1 MMNIKKVLLLSFALF
16 LLMGFA
22 CASNSADIDECC
34 QDSNL
39 ESIGLNCTTS
49 HDFDSLSSQSG
60 LNEDDSVLSE
70 THVVDDGTFS
80 GIEDAISASNPGDTI
95 YLGDKRY
102 VGDGSAIHVDRDHL
116 KFVGESKSNKATLD
130 ARGLGRIFNVKQATD
145 ITFKNIRFINGKYE
159 NEGSGI
165 ISFGRIYVEDCEFT
179 NNTGDSGTCIF
190 LSQDADDSSIINCTF
205 TNNKAL
211 YGWDG
216 WAEGAAIDS
225 HVSNTR
231 IIDCTFKNNFA
242 VNSGGAI
249 ALRNGK
255 NNIIKNCVFTSNTS
269 PIAGA
274 AYLKNT
280 TAQITGSSF
289 NLNQATDNRG
299 GAITIS
305 DSNVII
311 DSSNFTSNNADYGG
325 AIYNFPDSELA
336 VKNSNFIKNN
346 ADNGGCIYSNGELS
360 INNSNFTSN
369 ECKNGKAIIY
379 STKQA
384 KITYSSFT
392 SNSKN
397 TDSYLLYLN
406 CDKNTIS
413 NNNFEN
419 NQKAAYSLNNN
430 EISFNKFKNNK
441 NGLILKNN
449 NKIYS
454 NTFSGNG
461 IAVNSGNN
469 NQIYSNTFENNKLA
483 VDSGDKNQ
491 ICSNVF
497 TGNDIAVDSG
507 NNNKIS
513 FNNFSNN
520 HNSVLSNNKNN
531 FLNNTFKNNE
541 ICVVLNESNTVSS
554 NVFYNNSMALK
565 CLKSN
570 KIMNNSFSYNEN
582 CAQLAGSS
590 NELVSNSF
598 SHNTIGIK
606 LIQSNSNII
615 KSNSFSCNYQNSIK
629 GTGSRNQLKGN
640 KFTNN
645 GLSGKYC
652 NVYIRGDENKA
663 SKNIFKNNNYHALHF
678 NGNKT
683 IITNNIFKDTGNI
696 SLRVNGNNIKIKNNN
711 FTGNKNT
718 QMQVFGNNNR
728 IYNNIIKNG
737 SGRGIS
743 IYGNHNKI
751 FKNKVKSNKLIG
763 VYIKGKLNNL
773 TRNNATGSKKGI
785 LIHGDKNIIFKSNIK
800 KNNNIGTHILGNSN
814 QLSKNNITKSN
825 KGLFIHGNKNNILQ
839 NVIKNNEIGVHNYK
853 SKNNKINYNYIV
865 NKKHNLYGNGS
876 IDADY
881 NWWGK
886 NKPSKVSKSFKINKF
901 VVMYLTAPHTLK
913 INKTYK
919 ISIRFKDNEDKKLKY
934 SIPSLSTKHYFND
947 YIKTN
952 ESMVKHNALKTV
964 IRVNKERD
972 CYELKIV
979 CDGET
984 IIKSYYYDNGKI
996 TIEKPDSVVHI
1007 YKFENKDGKNKNKLK
1022 AGSNSSIPYYL
1033 SDLFGKFYKNSYFKK
1048 FLNFCLKYSQG
1059 FKLNS
1064 SRSYNENGVL
1074 FVSYFAKR
1082 LSGDIITG
1090 KQSVHGF
1097 EFLKTSAFAFY
1108 TFGAF
1113 CEAFINCN
1121 GDPIAFLKYPFLT
1134 IPGYSKTSDNWGIPG
1149 FLIKI
1154 GLDISL
1160 GIDENG
1166 NLSIGDLAL
1175 DALSLLCGGGVL
1187 VRAGKKL
1194 TKISLINKLSS
1205 KLKNL
1210 KLSPILNKTIFSSKL
1225 WKKFKKR
1232 YPRIANYLFKFGETS
1247 LKFDKR
1253 STLRTISY
1261 ISSLIDFSIKPLTT
1275 SVSLILEK
1283 SLKIFKNQ
1291 KRIEKLS
1298 KYLFNSDRDIG
1309 NILLADYD
1317 KIPSN
1322 LNNIKNNAFKNFNH
1336 LKTKFFKT
1344 IRYHKSK
1351 IIKKSKMEVKKSKI
1365 IKKVIPK
1372 AKRVVHYVKKSV
1384 EKIKGTVSKFK
1395 KTVKNV
1401 NRAVKRASNS
1411 VKRFVSKF
1419 KFW

>member
-1 MMNIKKVLLLSFALF
+1 M
-16 LLMGFA
+16 
-22 CASNSADIDECC
+22 
-34 QDSNL
+34 NL
-39 ESIGLNCTTS
+39 ESNILRNIIFPKENICPKSDLYYRSDSGGMSEKALNICGKTVFDTYFNSFPIGKYMEYCI
-49 HDFDSLSSQSG
+49 FSG
-60 LNEDDSVLSE
+60 LFLKLRVCGIFILKIFGVSENMETLILEREIHAESILEDVTDISACMESGFSQIYFSLESE
-70 THVVDDGTFS
+70 S
-80 GIEDAISASNPGDTI
+80 GI
-95 YLGDKRY
+95 
-102 VGDGSAIHVDRDHL
+102 
-116 KFVGESKSNKATLD
+116 
-130 ARGLGRIFNVKQATD
+130 
-145 ITFKNIRFINGKYE
+145 
-159 NEGSGI
+159 
-165 ISFGRIYVEDCEFT
+165 
-179 NNTGDSGTCIF
+179 
-190 LSQDADDSSIINCTF
+190 
-205 TNNKAL
+205 L
-211 YGWDG
+211 YGG
-216 WAEGAAIDS
+216 EFSCTAEKLNNINIAVVI
-225 HVSNTR
+225 
-231 IIDCTFKNNFA
+231 CTFKREKFL
-242 VNSGGAI
+242 
-249 ALRNGK
+249 LRNH
-255 NNIIKNCVFTSNTS
+255 
-269 PIAGA
+269 
-274 AYLKNT
+274 
-280 TAQITGSSF
+280 
-289 NLNQATDNRG
+289 R
-299 GAITIS
+299 
-305 DSNVII
+305 
-311 DSSNFTSNNADYGG
+311 
-325 AIYNFPDSELA
+325 
-336 VKNSNFIKNN
+336 
-346 ADNGGCIYSNGELS
+346 
-360 INNSNFTSN
+360 
-369 ECKNGKAIIY
+369 
-379 STKQA
+379 
-384 KITYSSFT
+384 
-392 SNSKN
+392 
-397 TDSYLLYLN
+397 
-406 CDKNTIS
+406 
-413 NNNFEN
+413 
-419 NQKAAYSLNNN
+419 
-430 EISFNKFKNNK
+430 
-441 NGLILKNN
+441 
-449 NKIYS
+449 
-454 NTFSGNG
+454 
-461 IAVNSGNN
+461 
-469 NQIYSNTFENNKLA
+469 
-483 VDSGDKNQ
+483 
-491 ICSNVF
+491 
-497 TGNDIAVDSG
+497 
-507 NNNKIS
+507 
-513 FNNFSNN
+513 
-520 HNSVLSNNKNN
+520 
-531 FLNNTFKNNE
+531 E
-541 ICVVLNESNTVSS
+541 ICEYLESQNVLNESNTVSS

-1121 GDPIAFLKYPFLT
+1121 GDPIAFLKYPFSNVNNPFT
-1134 IPGYSKTSDNWGIPG
+1134 FSKKKALGWC
-1149 FLIKI
+1149 LRR
-1154 GLDISL
+1154 IS
-1160 GIDENG
+1160 
-1166 NLSIGDLAL
+1166 SI
-1175 DALSLLCGGGVL
+1175 
-1187 VRAGKKL
+1187 
-1194 TKISLINKLSS
+1194 S
-1205 KLKNL
+1205 KN
-1210 KLSPILNKTIFSSKL
+1210 SV
-1225 WKKFKKR
+1225 
-1232 YPRIANYLFKFGETS
+1232 PRVSS
-1247 LKFDKR
+1247 LK
-1253 STLRTISY
+1253 
-1261 ISSLIDFSIKPLTT
+1261 
-1275 SVSLILEK
+1275 
-1283 SLKIFKNQ
+1283 
-1291 KRIEKLS
+1291 
-1298 KYLFNSDRDIG
+1298 
-1309 NILLADYD
+1309 
-1317 KIPSN
+1317 PSRLPAN
-1322 LNNIKNNAFKNFNH
+1322 ENA
-1336 LKTKFFKT
+1336 
-1344 IRYHKSK
+1344 
-1351 IIKKSKMEVKKSKI
+1351 
-1365 IKKVIPK
+1365 
-1372 AKRVVHYVKKSV
+1372 
-1384 EKIKGTVSKFK
+1384 
-1395 KTVKNV
+1395 
-1401 NRAVKRASNS
+1401 
-1411 VKRFVSKF
+1411 
-1419 KFW
+1419 

>member
-1 MMNIKKVLLLSFALF
+1 MIFGVYMYRKVLFLSFILF

-22 CASNSADIDECC
+22 CAESPE
-34 QDSNL
+34 DSQ
-39 ESIGLNCTTS
+39 
-49 HDFDSLSSQSG
+49 DFDSAQIQLKYSLSDDSDSFSSQSD
-60 LNEDDSVLSE
+60 LNEDDVHILSS
-70 THVVDDGTFS
+70 THVVEEGTFS
-80 GIEDAISASNPGDTI
+80 SIEDAIGDSNPGDTI
-95 YLGDKRY
+95 YLGNKRY

-116 KFVGESKSNKATLD
+116 KFVGESRSRKATLD

-216 WAEGAAIDS
+216 WAEGAAIDF

-231 IIDCTFKNNFA
+231 IIDCTFKNNLA
-242 VNSGGAI
+242 VNGGGAI

-255 NNIIKNCVFTSNTS
+255 NNIIKNCVFTSNIS

-274 AYLKNT
+274 AYFKNT

-419 NQKAAYSLNNN
+419 NQKAAYALNNN
-430 EISFNKFKNNK
+430 EICYNNFKDNK

-454 NTFSGNG
+454 NTFSDND
-461 IAVNSGNN
+461 IAVDSRNN
-469 NQIYSNTFENNKLA
+469 NQIYSNTFENNKHA
-483 VDSGDKNQ
+483 VVSEVKNR
-491 ICSNVF
+491 IYSNVF
-497 TGNDIAVDSG
+497 SDNFFGINSG
-507 NNNKIS
+507 NNNEIS

-520 HNSVLSNNKNN
+520 DNSLFLNNKNN
-531 FLNNTFKNNE
+531 ILNNTFKNNK
-541 ICVVLNESNTVSS
+541 IGVVLNDNNVVSF
-554 NVFYNNSMALK
+554 NGFYNNSLALK
-565 CLKSN
+565 GLKSN
-570 KIMNNSFSYNEN
+570 KIKNNSFSNNEN
-582 CAQLAGSS
+582 SVQLAGSS
-590 NELVSNSF
+590 NELSNNSF
-598 SHNTIGIK
+598 SYNTIGIQ
-606 LIQSNSNII
+606 LFESNSNIV
-615 KSNSFSCNYQNSIK
+615 KSNSFSNNYQNSIK
-629 GTGSRNQLKGN
+629 GTGSRNQLKCN
-640 KFTNN
+640 NFTSN

-652 NVYIRGDENKA
+652 NVYIKGNENKA
-663 SKNIFKNNNYHALHF
+663 SNNIFKNNNYHALHF
-678 NGNKT
+678 NGNRT
-683 IITNNIFKDTGNI
+683 VITNNIFKNTGNI

-711 FTGNKNT
+711 FIGNKNT
-718 QMQVFGNNNR
+718 QMQVFGNHSQ
-728 IYNNIIKNG
+728 IYKNIIKNG

-763 VYIKGKLNNL
+763 IYISGNRNNL
-773 TRNNATGSKKGI
+773 TRNNITGSKKGI

-800 KNNNIGTHILGNSN
+800 KNSNIGTHILGNSN

-853 SKNNKINYNYIV
+853 SRNNKINYNYIV
-865 NKKHNLYGNGS
+865 NEKSNLYGNGR

-886 NKPSKVSKSFKINKF
+886 NKLFKVSKSFKIKKF
-901 VVMYLTAPHTLK
+901 VVMYLTAPHILK

-919 ISIRFKDNEDKKLKY
+919 ISIRFKDNEDKKLKL
-934 SIPSLSTKHYFND
+934 SIPSLSTRQYFND

-952 ESMVKHNALKTV
+952 KSSIKNNNLKIAIKV
-964 IRVNKERD
+964 IKKRNS
-972 CYELKIV
+972 YELRIV
-979 CDGET
+979 CDGQT
-984 IIKSYYYDNGKI
+984 LVKNYYFNNGKVSDKQ
-996 TIEKPDSVVHI
+996 TGSNAEYELLKSFYDFFKLYDKYH
-1007 YKFENKDGKNKNKLK
+1007 KDYGKNHKSKNSTFSSKE
-1022 AGSNSSIPYYL
+1022 NS
-1033 SDLFGKFYKNSYFKK
+1033 DFYKNLNTLGKK
-1048 FLNFCLKYSQG
+1048 IESFSNNKLIMWNPGLKG
-1059 FKLNS
+1059 FTYTVGRLIRNIGG
-1064 SRSYNENGVL
+1064 SR
-1074 FVSYFAKR
+1074 
-1082 LSGDIITG
+1082 GDIW
-1090 KQSVHGF
+1090 SF
-1097 EFLKTSAFAFY
+1097 FSR
-1108 TFGAF
+1108 
-1113 CEAFINCN
+1113 
-1121 GDPIAFLKYPFLT
+1121 PFLT
-1134 IPGYSKTSDNWGIPG
+1134 IPNYSRLDHMQGGK
-1149 FLIKI
+1149 LIKDLAY
-1154 GLDISL
+1154 GLFD
-1160 GIDENG
+1160 IDENG
-1166 NLSIGDLAL
+1166 NLSTGDFLFNVACL
-1175 DALSLLCGGGVL
+1175 CLSLFTGGASIL
-1187 VRAGKKL
+1187 PKL
-1194 TKISLINKLSS
+1194 RKIK
-1205 KLKNL
+1205 
-1210 KLSPILNKTIFSSKL
+1210 ILNKLGNKIFGYLHKKEIYKFFYKNWDKISNILGIVDFAYEMISNPIRTSVVKILSRFSKDFKSIRIIKGYYDNFLTFIKDHTFGFSAFKNNVLFLKKKVLSKPKRKKPKITKIKPYLKKHPEYLYGASKAAQKIL
-1225 WKKFKKR
+1225 WPGYK
-1232 YPRIANYLFKFGETS
+1232 
-1247 LKFDKR
+1247 DKR
-1253 STLRTISY
+1253 SYRNKNTN
-1261 ISSLIDFSIKPLTT
+1261 
-1275 SVSLILEK
+1275 
-1283 SLKIFKNQ
+1283 NQ
-1291 KRIEKLS
+1291 K
-1298 KYLFNSDRDIG
+1298 YYA
-1309 NILLADYD
+1309 NILY
-1317 KIPSN
+1317 KG
-1322 LNNIKNNAFKNFNH
+1322 LNFIRN
-1336 LKTKFFKT
+1336 KF
-1344 IRYHKSK
+1344 
-1351 IIKKSKMEVKKSKI
+1351 
-1365 IKKVIPK
+1365 
-1372 AKRVVHYVKKSV
+1372 
-1384 EKIKGTVSKFK
+1384 
-1395 KTVKNV
+1395 
-1401 NRAVKRASNS
+1401 
-1411 VKRFVSKF
+1411 
-1419 KFW
+1419 